1 MDMNVS
7 QLLRDPVGS
16 TREFHVDEVADV
28 IGDGQQNR
36 VTGDCRLMRSQSS
49 ILVRCKLNTEVE
61 LTCSRCLGRFRQ
73 PLKIRFE
80 EEFLPTLDVLSGM
93 PLPPPEDSAAFTIDE
108 HHILDLT
115 EAARQYA
122 LLALPIKTLCK
133 KECAGLCPTCGK
145 NLNQG
150 ECACP
155 ETGTDP
161 RWNKLAELK

>member
-28 IGDGQQNR
+28 VGDGQQNR
-36 VTGDCRLMRSQSS
+36 VTGDCRLMRTHSS
-49 ILVRCKLNTEVE
+49 VLVSCRLNTEVE

-108 HHILDLT
+108 HHILDIA
-115 EAARQYA
+115 EAVRQYA
-122 LLALPIKTLCK
+122 LLALPIKPLCK
-133 KECAGLCPTCGK
+133 IKCAGLCPTCGK
-145 NLNQG
+145 NLNEGQ
-150 ECACP
+150 CACP
-155 ETGTDP
+155 GPGADP
-161 RWNKLAELK
+161 RWDKLAELN